1 MRWKLNL
8 VLLIL
13 VLLIFNG
20 FNGRCYLS
28 AQSKPTR
35 QSAMEAYSSGN
46 YEKAYKD
53 FSELLKIY
61 SKDPLYKYYSGVCLV
76 RLNMNPDE
84 AVELLSQALK
94 GAAIVRTLPQDALF
108 YLGRAQQMSGKFD
121 DAAMS
126 YNQFS
131 EQAGKKV
138 SRELGVPDFLQ
149 QCQEGKGA
157 IAAEL
162 QVKAETK
169 IPAKEPEKVNTTT
182 VAKTPVPEKKNN
194 PQSVLPADYDRM
206 LDEALILQ
214 HRADSVN
221 SLTVSMKQELAVVPA
236 ADKAAYRIK
245 ISEMETLAVNL
256 QNSADKKYE
265 QAQEAMSVKQNT
277 AEPVRTEVVK
287 EVVVQDVPK
296 EEVKEAVS
304 KVPVIPGTLSCFEIV
319 ALTDNQLKEKIVID
333 GVVPEG
339 LIYRIQIAV
348 FRNPVSQAYF
358 KGITPVFGFRVEGT
372 DKTNY
377 YAGMFRKTADA
388 GKALGEVRGKG
399 FKDAFTVALWGNKP
413 VSADRAKLLE
423 KEWGEVPFT
432 GCSEDGVI
440 TPADTVPPELVFRVE
455 VLRTEKPLK
464 PEAEEAVRKLAGS
477 RGMDI
482 QNYDEET
489 IVYLIGKFITFE
501 SAAEYTDLLI
511 RNGYR
516 EAKVV
521 AFMGRKEIAVET
533 AKQLFDNIK

>member
-8 VLLIL
+8 MLF
-13 VLLIFNG
+13 LLIFLISIG
-20 FNGRCYLS
+20 FGDVSLVYG
-28 AQSKPTR
+28 QSKPTR
-35 QSAMEAYSSGN
+35 QSSVEAFSSGE
-46 YEKAYKD
+46 YEKAYRE
-53 FSELLKIY
+53 FGELLKIY

-76 RLNMNPDE
+76 KMNMKPDE
-84 AVELLSQALK
+84 AVDLLSQALK

-108 YLGRAQQMSGKFD
+108 YLGRAQQMSGMFE
-121 DAAMS
+121 DAIQS

-131 EQAGKKV
+131 DQAGKKV
-138 SRELGVPDFLQ
+138 SRELGVPDLLQ
-149 QCQEGKGA
+149 QCQDGKGA
-157 IAAEL
+157 ITADL
-162 QVKAETK
+162 PVKAESK
-169 IPAKEPEKVNTTT
+169 IQAKEPEKVITTPP
-182 VAKTPVPEKKNN
+182 AKAPAPEKKNTV
-194 PQSVLPADYDRM
+194 QAVLPVNYDRM

-214 HRADSVN
+214 HKADSVN
-221 SLTVSMKQELAVVPA
+221 SLTVRMKQELALVPA
-236 ADKAAYRIK
+236 SDKAAYRIK
-245 ISEMETLAVNL
+245 ISEMETLAVSL
-256 QNSADKKYE
+256 QNSADKKYD
-265 QAQEAMSVKQNT
+265 QAQEAMSVKKGNV
-277 AEPVRTEVVK
+277 EPVRPVVVKQAVVPDAPKDAVTEV
-287 EVVVQDVPK
+287 
-296 EEVKEAVS
+296 VS
-304 KVPVIPGTLSCFEIV
+304 KVPVVPGTLLCFEIV
-319 ALTDNQLKEKIVID
+319 ALTDKQLKEKIVID
-333 GVVPEG
+333 GSVPEG

-348 FRNPVSQAYF
+348 FRNPVSNAYF

-399 FKDAFTVALWGNKP
+399 FKDAFTVAFWGNKP

-482 QNYDEET
+482 QNIDDGT

-501 SAAEYTDLLI
+501 SAAEYTDLLT